1 MVKSN
6 QRITKIKRDPIE
18 ELLKKAEATS
28 VENACTIQPQGMDLT
43 PYPDMNNLRLW
54 VHDYL
59 LNGLNATYI
68 NNIDT
73 SGQTYLTTIVD
84 GLPLFTKLTK
94 SSYLRAGFINFNQPT
109 LDSNGEIGGASFA
122 VTADSEVV
130 ITAAINT
137 DKLTTHGSPQFTP
150 STGVAS
156 GFSNSNYYTL
166 PASTQ
171 STDGTTYVFEFT
183 PTETVNNLQRIAHY
197 EHILALEIQPNGG
210 PLTSYCWGNGTQY
223 TILDS
228 VTPNTTYRVKFQI
241 TSNKYRIVSLWQ
253 NGSWVE
259 KINQHDSGINFNTDY
274 MLHIGICS
282 WDLSLPLTAGTIN
295 MYNSYYYI
303 DTEPDAL
310 YRFAEVST
318 GSLAYMATNPDTG
331 YWQSNSDTTNHYLT
345 YYNPE
350 AIRLSSIEFNN
361 YLCTDSSYIPTNFTI
376 QGSNTG
382 DVSDWIDIQTIENSN
397 TTVGTNSP
405 YSFDVSTQYSY
416 KYFRIYINSPQST
429 VQIGYMKLIGTVER
443 SQVPVEITKPG
454 LWLSN
459 LCKPYQVSYAGGWLR
474 QNLINH
480 SNKEFDT
487 INSDTIGNYSF
498 SFFQRGIIHRDAGST
513 HADNDSYSQHW
524 SPSALGCISHDSI
537 IIPTNNLRNTYSSYQ
552 TLAVPSDVNMQ
563 YYSETPSK
571 DVEFTF
577 VDNNDNIPLTTT
589 LFNGRVVGD
598 GWTFEYLVSG
608 NHQGSGTWTPDA
620 GCDCDAETV
629 NCEEC
634 PHCWSCVSEDI
645 RNSGL
650 CITGEIKYQNADGTV
665 CIQAVNECFQ
675 TIQASLQPDNP
686 NTTDVLVSSDA
697 NICVATT
704 TGRLVVDYYAQGRT
718 EYWGCGD
725 DHGYSIPSR
734 GGGTLWLAVDWTLQE
749 NSYSIEPEYNITCNG
764 TIVAYVYGGKTVFYS
779 QTQAA
784 GYCNPSGSFC
794 EFGRSG
800 FSGDTL
806 RCGRL
811 KIIYSLDDTT
821 PDLSQPQSN
830 VNVYFCVTDE
840 KKKQEAQGIPWNY
853 TCGLVDRFSFSFSTT
868 QCEDDYTKSY
878 LVAENI
884 SISALGDITG
894 FNEN

>member
-18 ELLKKAEATS
+18 ELLKKAEATP

-54 VHDYL
+54 TNNYL

-94 SSYLRAGFINFNQPT
+94 SSYLGTGVINFNQPT

-122 VTADSEVV
+122 VTADSEDVTYV
-130 ITAAINT
+130 LNT
-137 DKLTTHGSPQFTP
+137 DKLTTHGSPQFNP

-156 GFSNSNYYTL
+156 GFSDSNYYTL
-166 PASTQ
+166 PSSTQ

-183 PTETVNNLQRIAHY
+183 PTETVNVLQRIAHC
-197 EHILALEIQPNGG
+197 ELILALEIQANGG
-210 PLTSYCWGNGTQY
+210 PLISYCWDTGEDV
-223 TILDS
+223 ILDS
-228 VTPNTTYRVKFQI
+228 VAPNTTYRVKIQI
-241 TSNKYRIVSLWQ
+241 TSNKYRIVSVWQ
-253 NGSWVE
+253 NNEWVE
-259 KINQHDSGINFNTDY
+259 KINQYDRDINFNTNY
-274 MLHIGICS
+274 PLAIGTSSINNS
-282 WDLSLPLTAGTIN
+282 MPAVNTSIDLSN
-295 MYNSYYYI
+295 CYYYN
-303 DTEPDAL
+303 DTAPDAL

-318 GSLAYMATNPDTG
+318 GSLAYMATNSTNG

-350 AIRLSSIEFNN
+350 AIKLSSIEFNN

-382 DVSDWIDIQTIENSN
+382 DASDWINIQTIENSN

-429 VQIGYMKLIGTVER
+429 VQIGYMKLVGTVES
-443 SQVPVEITKPG
+443 SQIPVEITKPG

-513 HADNDSYSQHW
+513 HADNDSYCQHW

-537 IIPTNNLRNTYSSYQ
+537 IIPTNNLRNTYTSYQ

-589 LFNGRVVGD
+589 SFNGRVVGD

-650 CITGEIKYQNADGTV
+650 CITGEIEYQNADGTV

-675 TIQASLQPDNP
+675 TIQAVVQPDNP
-686 NTTDVLVSSDA
+686 YITQNVLNDSTIKA
-697 NICVATT
+697 Y
-704 TGRLVVDYYAQGRT
+704 VVDI
-718 EYWGCGD
+718 
-725 DHGYSIPSR
+725 S
-734 GGGTLWLAVDWTLQE
+734 
-749 NSYSIEPEYNITCNG
+749 
-764 TIVAYVYGGKTVFYS
+764 
-779 QTQAA
+779 
-784 GYCNPSGSFC
+784 
-794 EFGRSG
+794 
-800 FSGDTL
+800 FSGDGAAPNDIPNLPTTGKYSKARITKTSGTGTISL
-806 RCGRL
+806 TYEDDGTFNFDWEYGTGNCCNYGCVKNIIHTFKGCGTCFMSYNCGSAKL
-811 KIIYSLDDTT
+811 YLAKSESNI
-821 PDLSQPQSN
+821 QAQSN

-894 FNEN
+894 FNENYL

>member
-18 ELLKKAEATS
+18 ELLKKAEATP
-28 VENACTIQPQGMDLT
+28 VENACTIQPQGTDLT

-59 LNGLNATYI
+59 LNGINATYI
-68 NNIDT
+68 NNIDA

-94 SSYLRAGFINFNQPT
+94 SAYTGTGFINFNQPT
-109 LDSNGEIGGASFA
+109 LDSNGVIGGASFA
-122 VTADSEVV
+122 VTEDSEVV
-130 ITAAINT
+130 TYALNT
-137 DKLTTHGSPQFTP
+137 DKLTTHGSPQFNP

-156 GFSNSNYYTL
+156 GFSTSDYYAL
-166 PASTQ
+166 SSSTQ

-183 PTETVNNLQRIAHY
+183 PTETVNELQRIAHY
-197 EHILALEIQPNGG
+197 EHVFALEILANGG
-210 PLTSYCWGNGTQY
+210 PLTSFCWVADTY
-223 TILDS
+223 DVILDS
-228 VTPNTTYRVKFQI
+228 VTPNTTYRVKIQI
-241 TSNKYRIVSLWQ
+241 TSNKHRIVSLWQ

-259 KINQHDSGINFNTDY
+259 KINRYDPGIKLSNHDYPCHLG
-274 MLHIGICS
+274 LCS
-282 WDLSLPLTAGTIN
+282 WSFTKPLTDGTIN

-318 GSLAYMATNPDTG
+318 RSLAYMATNPDTG

-350 AIRLSSIEFNN
+350 AIKLSSIEFNN
-361 YLCTDSSYIPTNFTI
+361 YLCTDSNYIPTNFTI

-382 DVSDWIDIQTIENSN
+382 DASDWINIQTIENSN

-429 VQIGYMKLIGTVER
+429 VQIGYMKLVGTVGR
-443 SQVPVEITKPG
+443 SQIPVEITKPG

-513 HADNDSYSQHW
+513 HADNDSYCQHW

-537 IIPTNNLRNTYSSYQ
+537 IIPTNNLRNTYTSYQ

-577 VDNNDNIPLTTT
+577 VDNNDSIPLTTT
-589 LFNGRVVGD
+589 SFNGRVVGD

-634 PHCWSCVSEDI
+634 PHCWSCVSEDVK
-645 RNSGL
+645 NSGL
-650 CITGEIKYQNADGTV
+650 CITGEIEYQNADGTV

-675 TIQASLQPDNP
+675 TPQAAVQTGNPYISQNVLDDSTIKTYVVDISVSGDGPAPNDLSSLPESGNYSKARITKTSGTGTISLIYEDDGTFNFETDFGSGNCCKRGCVLNIIRDFQNCGTCYIPYNCGSAKLYLAKSESDIQA
-686 NTTDVLVSSDA
+686 
-697 NICVATT
+697 
-704 TGRLVVDYYAQGRT
+704 
-718 EYWGCGD
+718 
-725 DHGYSIPSR
+725 
-734 GGGTLWLAVDWTLQE
+734 
-749 NSYSIEPEYNITCNG
+749 
-764 TIVAYVYGGKTVFYS
+764 
-779 QTQAA
+779 
-784 GYCNPSGSFC
+784 
-794 EFGRSG
+794 
-800 FSGDTL
+800 
-806 RCGRL
+806 
-811 KIIYSLDDTT
+811 
-821 PDLSQPQSN
+821 QSN

-840 KKKQEAQGIPWNY
+840 KEKQEAQGIPWNY

>member
-18 ELLKKAEATS
+18 ELLKKAEATP

-43 PYPDMNNLRLW
+43 PYPDMNSLRLW

-68 NNIDT
+68 NNIDA

-94 SSYLRAGFINFNQPT
+94 SSYLGTGFINFNQPT

-122 VTADSEVV
+122 VTADSEDA
-130 ITAAINT
+130 TYALNT
-137 DKLTTHGSPQFTP
+137 DKLTT
-150 STGVAS
+150 
-156 GFSNSNYYTL
+156 L
-166 PASTQ
+166 
-171 STDGTTYVFEFT
+171 
-183 PTETVNNLQRIAHY
+183 
-197 EHILALEIQPNGG
+197 
-210 PLTSYCWGNGTQY
+210 
-223 TILDS
+223 
-228 VTPNTTYRVKFQI
+228 
-241 TSNKYRIVSLWQ
+241 
-253 NGSWVE
+253 
-259 KINQHDSGINFNTDY
+259 
-274 MLHIGICS
+274 
-282 WDLSLPLTAGTIN
+282 
-295 MYNSYYYI
+295 
-303 DTEPDAL
+303 
-310 YRFAEVST
+310 

-350 AIRLSSIEFNN
+350 AIKLSSIEFNN
-361 YLCTDSSYIPTNFTI
+361 YLCTDSNYIPTNFII

-382 DVSDWIDIQTIENSN
+382 DASDWINIQTIENSN

-405 YSFDVSTQYSY
+405 YSFDISTQYSY

-429 VQIGYMKLIGTVER
+429 VQIGYMKLVGTTEC

-513 HADNDSYSQHW
+513 HSDNDSYCQHW
-524 SPSALGCISHDSI
+524 SPSALGCTSHDSI
-537 IIPTNNLRNTYSSYQ
+537 IIPTNNLRNTYTSYQ
-552 TLAVPSDVNMQ
+552 TLAVPSNVNMQ

-589 LFNGRVVGD
+589 SFNGRVVGD
-598 GWTFEYLVSG
+598 GWTFEYLASG
-608 NHQGSGTWTPDA
+608 NHQGSGTWTPNA

-725 DHGYSIPSR
+725 DHGYHYPTR
-734 GGGTLWLAVDWTLQE
+734 NNGTLWLASEWNLQE
-749 NSYSIEPEYNITCNG
+749 HSHSIEPEYDITCNG
-764 TIVAYVYGGKTVFYS
+764 TIVAYVFGGKTVLYS
-779 QTQAA
+779 QTGSE

-800 FSGDTL
+800 FSGGLL

-811 KIIYSLDDTT
+811 KIVYSLDNTT
-821 PDLSQPQSN
+821 PNFSQPQSN

>member
-18 ELLKKAEATS
+18 ELLKKAEATP

-54 VHDYL
+54 TNNYL

-68 NNIDT
+68 NNIDA

-94 SSYLRAGFINFNQPT
+94 SAYLGAGFINFNQPT

-122 VTADSEVV
+122 VTADSESAVYS
-130 ITAAINT
+130 INT
-137 DKLTTHGSPQFTP
+137 SKVTTHGSPQFTP

-156 GFSNSNYYTL
+156 GFSTSNYYTL

-171 STDGTTYVFEFT
+171 SNTGTTYVFEFT
-183 PTETVNNLQRIAHY
+183 PTETVNKLQRIAHY
-197 EHILALEIQPNGG
+197 EFILALEIQANGG
-210 PLTSYCWGNGTQY
+210 PLISYCWDTGADV
-223 TILDS
+223 ILDS
-228 VTPNTTYRVKFQI
+228 VTPNTTYRVKIQI
-241 TSNKYRIVSLWQ
+241 TSNKDRIVSLWQ
-253 NGSWVE
+253 NNEWVE
-259 KINQHDSGINFNTDY
+259 KINQHDRDIKFNTNY
-274 MLHIGICS
+274 SLTIGTGSVDQNEPAANTSI
-282 WDLSLPLTAGTIN
+282 DLS
-295 MYNSYYYI
+295 NSYYYI
-303 DTEPDAL
+303 DTDPDTL
-310 YRFAEVST
+310 YRFTTVANDMR
-318 GSLAYMATNPDTG
+318 AYLATNSTDG

-350 AIRLSSIEFNN
+350 AIKLSSIEFNN
-361 YLCTDSSYIPTNFTI
+361 YLCTNSSYIPTNFTI

-382 DVSDWIDIQTIENSN
+382 DASDWINIQTIENSN

-416 KYFRIYINSPQST
+416 KYFRVYINSPQST
-429 VQIGYMKLIGTVER
+429 IQIGYMKLVGTVES
-443 SQVPVEITKPG
+443 SQIPVEITKPG

-513 HADNDSYSQHW
+513 HADNDSYCQHW

-537 IIPTNNLRNTYSSYQ
+537 IIPTNNLRNTYTSYQ

-650 CITGEIKYQNADGTV
+650 CITGEIQYQNADGTV

-675 TIQASLQPDNP
+675 TLQATFQPNNPNNTDTLNNGSIDIIAFDGSICDGCAKGVVCCSSYGTLDGAVSISITDSNNGNLRSVKPFLRDGSCAPTSNTQDAYMEWYYSTGNMPSGYFMCVDGDNP
-686 NTTDVLVSSDA
+686 
-697 NICVATT
+697 
-704 TGRLVVDYYAQGRT
+704 GG
-718 EYWGCGD
+718 WCGT
-725 DHGYSIPSR
+725 YR
-734 GGGTLWLAVDWTLQE
+734 GSVRIK
-749 NSYSIEPEYNITCNG
+749 YMPR
-764 TIVAYVYGGKTVFYS
+764 VYLPG
-779 QTQAA
+779 
-784 GYCNPSGSFC
+784 
-794 EFGRSG
+794 
-800 FSGDTL
+800 
-806 RCGRL
+806 
-811 KIIYSLDDTT
+811 
-821 PDLSQPQSN
+821 PQSN
-830 VNVYFCVTDE
+830 IDVYFCVTDE

-853 TCGLVDRFSFSFSTT
+853 TCGQVDRFSFSFSTT

>member
-18 ELLKKAEATS
+18 ELLKKAEATP

-54 VHDYL
+54 TNNYL

-68 NNIDT
+68 NNIDA

-94 SSYLRAGFINFNQPT
+94 TIKQK
-109 LDSNGEIGGASFA
+109 
-122 VTADSEVV
+122 
-130 ITAAINT
+130 AINPPPIT
-137 DKLTTHGSPQFTP
+137 DFKSYQYYYGYYSGSP
-150 STGVAS
+150 
-156 GFSNSNYYTL
+156 
-166 PASTQ
+166 
-171 STDGTTYVFEFT
+171 
-183 PTETVNNLQRIAHY
+183 TVNNIGNTINIPAGLHVKTPKGDLTLSSKITYTYDFSTNRYILLYNSNDYWNCYQLIFSDTQPTNSTGEQIAWFNTSSNDWN
-197 EHILALEIQPNGG
+197 IISSSNN
-210 PLTSYCWGNGTQY
+210 LTSLSNDYATPIALVIQQSS
-223 TILDS
+223 T
-228 VTPNTTYRVKFQI
+228 VT
-241 TSNKYRIVSLWQ
+241 
-253 NGSWVE
+253 
-259 KINQHDSGINFNTDY
+259 
-274 MLHIGICS
+274 
-282 WDLSLPLTAGTIN
+282 
-295 MYNSYYYI
+295 
-303 DTEPDAL
+303 
-310 YRFAEVST
+310 
-318 GSLAYMATNPDTG
+318 
-331 YWQSNSDTTNHYLT
+331 
-345 YYNPE
+345 
-350 AIRLSSIEFNN
+350 SIE
-361 YLCTDSSYIPTNFTI
+361 TNQFIIKAPPVKT
-376 QGSNTG
+376 N
-382 DVSDWIDIQTIENSN
+382 IETS
-397 TTVGTNSP
+397 
-405 YSFDVSTQYSY
+405 
-416 KYFRIYINSPQST
+416 
-429 VQIGYMKLIGTVER
+429 
-443 SQVPVEITKPG
+443 KPG

-459 LCKPYQVSYAGGWLR
+459 LCEPYQVSQAGGWLR

-513 HADNDSYSQHW
+513 HADNDSYCQHW

-537 IIPTNNLRNTYSSYQ
+537 IIPTNNLRNTYTSYQ

-589 LFNGRVVGD
+589 SFNGQVVGD

-650 CITGEIKYQNADGTV
+650 CITGEIEYQNADGTV

-675 TIQASLQPDNP
+675 TTQAAVQPDNP
-686 NTTDVLVSSDA
+686 NMLEGNVLGEPGVP
-697 NICVATT
+697 
-704 TGRLVVDYYAQGRT
+704 
-718 EYWGCGD
+718 
-725 DHGYSIPSR
+725 H
-734 GGGTLWLAVDWTLQE
+734 
-749 NSYSIEPEYNITCNG
+749 SYSIDYRMPCGTSKAYYFTDMLNGCSISYATATISNCGRSSSIMLRNRSSDFVIYGTECTAGWAAGVSKAVNNQSKYILNQVVVGNGSTCNASGG
-764 TIVAYVYGGKTVFYS
+764 TITV
-779 QTQAA
+779 
-784 GYCNPSGSFC
+784 
-794 EFGRSG
+794 G
-800 FSGDTL
+800 FKPADREEASPG
-806 RCGRL
+806 
-811 KIIYSLDDTT
+811 
-821 PDLSQPQSN
+821 PQEN

>member
-18 ELLKKAEATS
+18 ELLKKAEATP

-54 VHDYL
+54 TNNYL

-94 SSYLRAGFINFNQPT
+94 SLYLRAGLVDFNQPT

-130 ITAAINT
+130 TYALNT
-137 DKLTTHGSPQFTP
+137 DKLTTHGSPQFNP
-150 STGVAS
+150 STGVAL

-183 PTETVNNLQRIAHY
+183 PTETANDLQRIAHY
-197 EHILALEIQPNGG
+197 EHIFALEIQANGG
-210 PLTSYCWGNGTQY
+210 PLTSYCWITGNFDV
-223 TILDS
+223 ILDS
-228 VTPNTTYRVKFQI
+228 VTPNTTYRVKIQI
-241 TSNKYRIVSLWQ
+241 TSNKDRIVSVWQ
-253 NGSWVE
+253 NNEWVE
-259 KINQHDSGINFNTDY
+259 KINQHDRDIDFNTDCPFA
-274 MLHIGICS
+274 IGISS
-282 WDLSLPLTAGTIN
+282 WDWTLPLTDGTIN
-295 MYNSYYYI
+295 MYSSYYYI
-303 DTEPDAL
+303 DTEPDTI

-361 YLCTDSSYIPTNFTI
+361 YLCTDSNYIPTNFVI

-382 DVSDWIDIQTIENSN
+382 DASDWINIQTIENSN

-429 VQIGYMKLIGTVER
+429 VQIGYMKLVGTVES
-443 SQVPVEITKPG
+443 SQIPVEITKPG

-513 HADNDSYSQHW
+513 HADNDSYCQHW

-537 IIPTNNLRNTYSSYQ
+537 IIPTNNLRNTYTSYQ

-589 LFNGRVVGD
+589 SFNGRVVGD

-686 NTTDVLVSSDA
+686 NKGNNTLSTYEVVGYTVTNGCRRYRPNHSGASQEIICDYGLPYCSQDKGCSSVVIGCPNGTFGA
-697 NICVATT
+697 NWAEWET
-704 TGRLVVDYYAQGRT
+704 TGSQTGYFIVGINGNFSPENYIENAGNYCTYAVK
-718 EYWGCGD
+718 
-725 DHGYSIPSR
+725 P
-734 GGGTLWLAVDWTLQE
+734 GGGIGGGYVQVAVR
-749 NSYSIEPEYNITCNG
+749 Y
-764 TIVAYVYGGKTVFYS
+764 YGVS
-779 QTQAA
+779 EEQ
-784 GYCNPSGSFC
+784 
-794 EFGRSG
+794 
-800 FSGDTL
+800 
-806 RCGRL
+806 L
-811 KIIYSLDDTT
+811 K
-821 PDLSQPQSN
+821 QPQSN
-830 VNVYFCVTDE
+830 VNIYFCVTDE

-878 LVAENI
+878 LVAENV

>member
-18 ELLKKAEATS
+18 ELLKKAEATP
-28 VENACTIQPQGMDLT
+28 VENACTIQPQGTDLT

-54 VHDYL
+54 TNNYL

-94 SSYLRAGFINFNQPT
+94 SSYLEAGFINFNQPT
-109 LDSNGEIGGASFA
+109 LDSNGVIGGASFA
-122 VTADSEVV
+122 VTADSEV
-130 ITAAINT
+130 AAYALNT
-137 DKLTTHGSPQFTP
+137 DILTTYDSPQFNP

-156 GFSNSNYYTL
+156 GFSDSNYYTL
-166 PASTQ
+166 PDSTQ

-183 PTETVNNLQRIAHY
+183 PTKTANDLQRVAHY
-197 EHILALEIQPNGG
+197 ERKFALEIQANGG
-210 PLTSYCWGNGTQY
+210 PVISYCWNTGNSDV
-223 TILDS
+223 ILDS
-228 VTPNTTYRVKFQI
+228 VTPNTTYRVKIQI
-241 TSNKYRIVSLWQ
+241 TSNKDRIVSVWQ
-253 NGSWVE
+253 NNEWVE
-259 KINQHDSGINFNTDY
+259 KINQHDEEMDLGAFTPCA
-274 MLHIGICS
+274 IGISS
-282 WDLSLPLTAGTIN
+282 WDWTGPLTDGTIN
-295 MYNSYYYI
+295 MYNSYYYN
-303 DTEPDAL
+303 DTAPDTI
-310 YRFAEVST
+310 YRFATAVNDMRAC
-318 GSLAYMATNPDTG
+318 LATNSTDG
-331 YWQSNSDTTNHYLT
+331 YWQSNSDTTNHYIE

-350 AIRLSSIEFNN
+350 VIKLSSIEFNN

-382 DVSDWIDIQTIENSN
+382 DASDWINIQTIENSN

-405 YSFDVSTQYSY
+405 YSFDVSTQYPY

-429 VQIGYMKLIGTVER
+429 VQIGYMKLVGTVKC

-513 HADNDSYSQHW
+513 HADNDSYCQHW

-537 IIPTNNLRNTYSSYQ
+537 IIPTNNLRNTYTSYQ

-589 LFNGRVVGD
+589 SFNGRVVGD

-650 CITGEIKYQNADGTV
+650 CITGEIEYQNADGTV
-665 CIQAVNECFQ
+665 CIQAVNECFR
-675 TIQASLQPDNP
+675 TIQAVFQQDNP
-686 NTTDVLVSSDA
+686 YIEQNVLNDST
-697 NICVATT
+697 IKTY
-704 TGRLVVDYYAQGRT
+704 VVDISVSGDGLAPIIKSSLPAEGNYSKAGITKTSGTGTISLIYEDDGTFNFDWSYGSGRCCRRGCVKNIISDFQ
-718 EYWGCGD
+718 GCGTCYNS
-725 DHGYSIPSR
+725 HNCGSAKLY
-734 GGGTLWLAVDWTLQE
+734 LAESESD
-749 NSYSIEPEYNITCNG
+749 I
-764 TIVAYVYGGKTVFYS
+764 
-779 QTQAA
+779 
-784 GYCNPSGSFC
+784 
-794 EFGRSG
+794 
-800 FSGDTL
+800 
-806 RCGRL
+806 
-811 KIIYSLDDTT
+811 
-821 PDLSQPQSN
+821 QPQSN

>member
-18 ELLKKAEATS
+18 ELLKKAEATP

-59 LNGLNATYI
+59 LNGLNAIYI

-84 GLPLFTKLTK
+84 GLPIFTKLTK
-94 SSYLRAGFINFNQPT
+94 SSYLEAGLVDFNQPT

-122 VTADSEVV
+122 VTADSEVA
-130 ITAAINT
+130 TYSINT
-137 DKLTTHGSPQFTP
+137 SKVTTHGSPQFTP

-171 STDGTTYVFEFT
+171 STDGTTYIFEFT
-183 PTETVNNLQRIAHY
+183 PTETVNVLQRIAHY
-197 EHILALEIQPNGG
+197 EFVFALEIQANGG
-210 PLTSYCWGNGTQY
+210 PLISFCWDTGADV
-223 TILDS
+223 ILDS
-228 VTPNTTYRVKFQI
+228 VTPNTTYRVKIQI

-259 KINQHDSGINFNTDY
+259 KINQYDSGINFNTNY
-274 MLHIGICS
+274 
-282 WDLSLPLTAGTIN
+282 PLTIG
-295 MYNSYYYI
+295 
-303 DTEPDAL
+303 
-310 YRFAEVST
+310 T
-318 GSLAYMATNPDTG
+318 GSLDNTMPAVNTSIDLSNCYYYNDTAPDTIYRFTTVANDMRAYMATNPDTG
-331 YWQSNSDTTNHYLT
+331 YWQSNSDTTNHYIE

-350 AIRLSSIEFNN
+350 AIKLSSIEFNN

-382 DVSDWIDIQTIENSN
+382 DASDWINIQTIENSN

-416 KYFRIYINSPQST
+416 KYFRVYINSPQST
-429 VQIGYMKLIGTVER
+429 IQIGYMKLVGTVES

-552 TLAVPSDVNMQ
+552 TLAVPSNVNMQ

-589 LFNGRVVGD
+589 SFNGRVVGD

-686 NTTDVLVSSDA
+686 NKGNNTLSAYEVVGYEVTNGCRRYKANSLYAPTEIICDYGLPYCSSDKGCSSATIGCPNGSFGA
-697 NICVATT
+697 NWAEWEL
-704 TGRLVVDYYAQGRT
+704 TGSRTGYFIVGINGNFSPENYITSGSTSYCDYAVK
-718 EYWGCGD
+718 
-725 DHGYSIPSR
+725 P
-734 GGGTLWLAVDWTLQE
+734 GGGIGKGYVQVAVR
-749 NSYSIEPEYNITCNG
+749 Y
-764 TIVAYVYGGKTVFYS
+764 YGVS
-779 QTQAA
+779 EEQ
-784 GYCNPSGSFC
+784 
-794 EFGRSG
+794 
-800 FSGDTL
+800 
-806 RCGRL
+806 L
-811 KIIYSLDDTT
+811 K
-821 PDLSQPQSN
+821 QPQSN

-884 SISALGDITG
+884 SISSLGDITG

>member
-18 ELLKKAEATS
+18 ELLKKAEATP
-28 VENACTIQPQGMDLT
+28 VENACTIQPQGTDLT

-94 SSYLRAGFINFNQPT
+94 SAYLGTGFINFNQPT
-109 LDSNGEIGGASFA
+109 LDSNGVIGGASFA
-122 VTADSEVV
+122 VTADSEV
-130 ITAAINT
+130 APYSINT
-137 DKLTTHGSPQFTP
+137 SKVTTH
-150 STGVAS
+150 
-156 GFSNSNYYTL
+156 
-166 PASTQ
+166 
-171 STDGTTYVFEFT
+171 
-183 PTETVNNLQRIAHY
+183 
-197 EHILALEIQPNGG
+197 
-210 PLTSYCWGNGTQY
+210 
-223 TILDS
+223 
-228 VTPNTTYRVKFQI
+228 
-241 TSNKYRIVSLWQ
+241 
-253 NGSWVE
+253 
-259 KINQHDSGINFNTDY
+259 
-274 MLHIGICS
+274 
-282 WDLSLPLTAGTIN
+282 
-295 MYNSYYYI
+295 
-303 DTEPDAL
+303 
-310 YRFAEVST
+310 

-331 YWQSNSDTTNHYLT
+331 YWQSNSDTTNHYIE

-350 AIRLSSIEFNN
+350 AIKLSSIEFNN

-382 DVSDWIDIQTIENSN
+382 DASDWINIQTIENSN

-405 YSFDVSTQYSY
+405 YSFDVSAQYSY
-416 KYFRIYINSPQST
+416 KYFRVYINSPQST
-429 VQIGYMKLIGTVER
+429 VQIGYMKLVGTIES

-589 LFNGRVVGD
+589 SFNGRVVGD

-650 CITGEIKYQNADGTV
+650 CITGEIEYQNADGTV

-686 NTTDVLVSSDA
+686 YVPQNVLNDST
-697 NICVATT
+697 IKTY
-704 TGRLVVDYYAQGRT
+704 VVDISVS
-718 EYWGCGD
+718 GD
-725 DHGYSIPSR
+725 GTAPLNIPSLPEKGNYSKAR
-734 GGGTLWLAVDWTLQE
+734 ITKTSGT
-749 NSYSIEPEYNITCNG
+749 G
-764 TIVAYVYGGKTVFYS
+764 TIALIYEDDGTFNFDWDFGTGNCCKRGCVKNIIRDFQNCGTCYIPHN
-779 QTQAA
+779 
-784 GYCNPSGSFC
+784 CGSAKLYLAKS
-794 EFGRSG
+794 ES
-800 FSGDTL
+800 D
-806 RCGRL
+806 
-811 KIIYSLDDTT
+811 I
-821 PDLSQPQSN
+821 QPQSN

>member
-18 ELLKKAEATS
+18 ELLKKAEATP
-28 VENACTIQPQGMDLT
+28 VENACTIQPQGIDLT

-54 VHDYL
+54 TNNYL

-122 VTADSEVV
+122 VTADSEV
-130 ITAAINT
+130 ITYALNT
-137 DKLTTHGSPQFTP
+137 DKLTTHGSPQFNP

-156 GFSNSNYYTL
+156 GFSDSNYYTL

-210 PLTSYCWGNGTQY
+210 PLTSYCWDTGTQY
-223 TILDS
+223 VILDS

-241 TSNKYRIVSLWQ
+241 TSNNYRIVSLWQ

-259 KINQHDSGINFNTDY
+259 KINQHDRDINFNTNY
-274 MLHIGICS
+274 MFHIGICS
-282 WDLSLPLTAGTIN
+282 WDLTMPLTDGTIN

-331 YWQSNSDTTNHYLT
+331 YWQSNSDTTNHYIE

-361 YLCTDSSYIPTNFTI
+361 YLCTDSSYIPTNFII

-382 DVSDWIDIQTIENSN
+382 DASDWINIQTIENSN

-552 TLAVPSDVNMQ
+552 TLAVPSNVNMQ

-589 LFNGRVVGD
+589 SFNGRVVGD

-608 NHQGSGTWTPDA
+608 NHQGSGTWAPDA

-650 CITGEIKYQNADGTV
+650 CITGEIEYQNADGTV

-675 TIQASLQPDNP
+675 AIQAVVQPGNP
-686 NTTDVLVSSDA
+686 YVPQNVLNDST
-697 NICVATT
+697 IKTY
-704 TGRLVVDYYAQGRT
+704 VVDISFTGKGAAPLNIPSLPEEGNYSKARITKTSGTGTLSLTYEDDGTFNFNWSYGSGRCCT
-718 EYWGCGD
+718 FGCVENIESTLQGCGTC
-725 DHGYSIPSR
+725 YVWR
-734 GGGTLWLAVDWTLQE
+734 GCGSAKLYLAKSESD
-749 NSYSIEPEYNITCNG
+749 I
-764 TIVAYVYGGKTVFYS
+764 
-779 QTQAA
+779 QAQ
-784 GYCNPSGSFC
+784 Y
-794 EFGRSG
+794 
-800 FSGDTL
+800 
-806 RCGRL
+806 
-811 KIIYSLDDTT
+811 
-821 PDLSQPQSN
+821 N

>member
-18 ELLKKAEATS
+18 ELLKKAEATP

-54 VHDYL
+54 TNNYL

-68 NNIDT
+68 NNIDA

-109 LDSNGEIGGASFA
+109 LDSNGVIGGASFA
-122 VTADSEVV
+122 VTADSEVA
-130 ITAAINT
+130 TYALNT
-137 DKLTTHGSPQFTP
+137 DKLTTHGSPQFNP
-150 STGVAS
+150 STGAAS

-183 PTETVNNLQRIAHY
+183 PTETVDVLQRIAHY
-197 EHILALEIQPNGG
+197 ECILALEIQANGG
-210 PLTSYCWGNGTQY
+210 PLISFCWYDGQAV

-228 VTPNTTYRVKFQI
+228 VTPNTTYRVKIQI
-241 TSNKYRIVSLWQ
+241 TSDKRRIVSVWQ
-253 NGSWVE
+253 NNEWVE
-259 KINQHDSGINFNTDY
+259 KINERDRKINLNTNY
-274 MLHIGICS
+274 PLTIGIS
-282 WDLSLPLTAGTIN
+282 SHDITMPAVNTSIDLSN
-295 MYNSYYYI
+295 CYYYN
-303 DTEPDAL
+303 DTAPDTI

-331 YWQSNSDTTNHYLT
+331 YWQSDSNTTNHYLT

-350 AIRLSSIEFNN
+350 AIKLSSIEFNN
-361 YLCTDSSYIPTNFTI
+361 CLCTDSNYIPTNFTI

-382 DVSDWIDIQTIENSN
+382 DASDWINIQTIENSN

-416 KYFRIYINSPQST
+416 KYFRIYINSPQPT
-429 VQIGYMKLIGTVER
+429 VQIGYMKLVGTVER
-443 SQVPVEITKPG
+443 SQIPVEITKPG

-513 HADNDSYSQHW
+513 HADNDSYCQHW

-537 IIPTNNLRNTYSSYQ
+537 IIPTNNLRNTYTSYQ

-589 LFNGRVVGD
+589 SFNGRVVGD

-675 TIQASLQPDNP
+675 TKQASLQPDNP
-686 NTTDVLVSSDA
+686 NIAQNVLNDSTIKTYVVDIRVDGDGPAPIFTNNKPTPGNYSKARITKTSGTGTISLQYEDDGTFYFDI
-697 NICVATT
+697 NYG
-704 TGRLVVDYYAQGRT
+704 TGRCCNRGCVLNIIHDFQ
-718 EYWGCGD
+718 GCGTCLRP
-725 DHGYSIPSR
+725 HNCGSAKLY
-734 GGGTLWLAVDWTLQE
+734 LAKSESD
-749 NSYSIEPEYNITCNG
+749 I
-764 TIVAYVYGGKTVFYS
+764 
-779 QTQAA
+779 
-784 GYCNPSGSFC
+784 
-794 EFGRSG
+794 
-800 FSGDTL
+800 
-806 RCGRL
+806 
-811 KIIYSLDDTT
+811 
-821 PDLSQPQSN
+821 QPQSN

-853 TCGLVDRFSFSFSTT
+853 TCGQVDRFSFSFSTT

>member
-18 ELLKKAEATS
+18 ELLKKAEATP
-28 VENACTIQPQGMDLT
+28 VENACTIQPQTMDLT

-54 VHDYL
+54 TNNYL

-94 SSYLRAGFINFNQPT
+94 SSYLETGFINFNQPT

-122 VTADSEVV
+122 VTADSEVG
-130 ITAAINT
+130 TYALNT
-137 DKLTTHGSPQFTP
+137 DKLTAHGSPQFNP

-171 STDGTTYVFEFT
+171 STDGTTYVVEFT
-183 PTETVNNLQRIAHY
+183 PTETAKDLQRIAHY
-197 EHILALEIQPNGG
+197 EYVLALEIQANGG
-210 PLTSYCWGNGTQY
+210 PLISYNWQTGKAV
-223 TILDS
+223 TILGS
-228 VTPNTTYRVKFQI
+228 VTPNTTYRVKIQI
-241 TSNKYRIVSLWQ
+241 TSNKDRIVSVWQ
-253 NGSWVE
+253 NNEWVE
-259 KINQHDSGINFNTDY
+259 KINQHDSGINFNTNY
-274 MLHIGICS
+274 PFAIGICS
-282 WDLSLPLTAGTIN
+282 LDWTMPAVNTSIDLSN
-295 MYNSYYYI
+295 CYYYN
-303 DTEPDAL
+303 DTAPDTI

-318 GSLAYMATNPDTG
+318 GYLAYMATNPDTG

-382 DVSDWIDIQTIENSN
+382 DASDWINIQTIENSN

-429 VQIGYMKLIGTVER
+429 VQIGYMKLVGTVDS
-443 SQVPVEITKPG
+443 SQIPVEITKPG

-513 HADNDSYSQHW
+513 HADNDSYCQHW

-537 IIPTNNLRNTYSSYQ
+537 IIPTNKLRNTYTSYQ

-589 LFNGRVVGD
+589 SFNGRVVGD
-598 GWTFEYLVSG
+598 GWTFEYLISG

-665 CIQAVNECFQ
+665 CIQAVNKCFQ
-675 TIQASLQPDNP
+675 TIQATLQLDNP
-686 NTTDVLVSSDA
+686 HIAQNVLNDSTIKSY
-697 NICVATT
+697 
-704 TGRLVVDYYAQGRT
+704 VVDISITGKGPEPTNKSSLPEKGNYSKARIIKTSGTGTLALIYEDDGTFNFNWKNGSGNCCRRGCVQNIINNM
-718 EYWGCGD
+718 EGCGTC
-725 DHGYSIPSR
+725 YISR
-734 GGGTLWLAVDWTLQE
+734 
-749 NSYSIEPEYNITCNG
+749 NC
-764 TIVAYVYGGKTVFYS
+764 
-779 QTQAA
+779 
-784 GYCNPSGSFC
+784 GSAKLYLVKS
-794 EFGRSG
+794 ES
-800 FSGDTL
+800 D
-806 RCGRL
+806 
-811 KIIYSLDDTT
+811 IHA
-821 PDLSQPQSN
+821 QSN

-884 SISALGDITG
+884 SISALGDITR

>member
-18 ELLKKAEATS
+18 ELLKKAEATP

-68 NNIDT
+68 NNIDA

-94 SSYLRAGFINFNQPT
+94 SSYLETGLVDFNQPT
-109 LDSNGEIGGASFA
+109 LDSNGVIGGASFA
-122 VTADSEVV
+122 VTADSEVEPY
-130 ITAAINT
+130 ALNT
-137 DKLTTHGSPQFTP
+137 DILTTHGTPVFNP

-156 GFSNSNYYTL
+156 GFSESDYYTL
-166 PASTQ
+166 PNSTQ

-183 PTETVNNLQRIAHY
+183 PTETINNLQYIAHY
-197 EHILALEIQPNGG
+197 EYVFALEIRANGG
-210 PLTSYCWGNGTQY
+210 PLISYCWDTGADV
-223 TILDS
+223 ILDS
-228 VTPNTTYRVKFQI
+228 VTPNTTYRVKIQI

-259 KINQHDSGINFNTDY
+259 KINQYDSDIKFSNNDFP
-274 MLHIGICS
+274 LAIGTSS
-282 WDLSLPLTAGTIN
+282 WTPIDALTAGTIN

-303 DTEPDAL
+303 DTEPDTL
-310 YRFAEVST
+310 YRFATAVNDT
-318 GSLAYMATNPDTG
+318 RAYLATNPDTG

-350 AIRLSSIEFNN
+350 AIKLSSIEFNN

-382 DVSDWIDIQTIENSN
+382 DASDWINIQTIENSN

-429 VQIGYMKLIGTVER
+429 VQIGYMKLVGTVER

-513 HADNDSYSQHW
+513 HADNDSYCQHW

-537 IIPTNNLRNTYSSYQ
+537 IIPTNNLRNTYTSYQ
-552 TLAVPSDVNMQ
+552 TLAVPSNVNMQ

-589 LFNGRVVGD
+589 SFNGRVVGD

-620 GCDCDAETV
+620 GCDCNAETV

-634 PHCWSCVSEDI
+634 PHCWSCVSEDVK
-645 RNSGL
+645 NSGL
-650 CITGEIKYQNADGTV
+650 CITGEIEYQNADGTV

-675 TIQASLQPDNP
+675 TIQATVQPGNP
-686 NTTDVLVSSDA
+686 YVPQNVLDDST
-697 NICVATT
+697 IKTY
-704 TGRLVVDYYAQGRT
+704 VVDISVSGDGNAPNDISILPETGNYSKARITKTSGTGTISLIYEDDGTFNFDWGYGTGNCCRRGCVENIIRDFQ
-718 EYWGCGD
+718 GCGTC
-725 DHGYSIPSR
+725 YIPSNC
-734 GGGTLWLAVDWTLQE
+734 GSAKLYLAKSESD
-749 NSYSIEPEYNITCNG
+749 I
-764 TIVAYVYGGKTVFYS
+764 
-779 QTQAA
+779 
-784 GYCNPSGSFC
+784 
-794 EFGRSG
+794 
-800 FSGDTL
+800 
-806 RCGRL
+806 
-811 KIIYSLDDTT
+811 
-821 PDLSQPQSN
+821 QPQSN

-868 QCEDDYTKSY
+868 RCEDAFTKSY

>member
-94 SSYLRAGFINFNQPT
+94 SSYLGAGLVDFNQPT
-109 LDSNGEIGGASFA
+109 LDSNGVIGGASFA

-130 ITAAINT
+130 SYSINT
-137 DKLTTHGSPQFTP
+137 SKVTTHGSPQFTS

-156 GFSNSNYYTL
+156 GFSTSDYYTL

-183 PTETVNNLQRIAHY
+183 PTEAYSQLQRIAHY
-197 EHILALEIQPNGG
+197 EYIFTLE
-210 PLTSYCWGNGTQY
+210 LTTNNEIISFSWQDFAMKPIVENVSYG
-223 TILDS
+223 
-228 VTPNTTYRVKFQI
+228 TTYRIKVQV
-241 TSNKYRIVSLWQ
+241 TANKRRIVSLFE
-253 NGSWVE
+253 NGTWVE
-259 KINQHDSGINFNTDY
+259 KINEGDRDINFNTNYPLAIGMGSIYQDY
-274 MLHIGICS
+274 PGVNISIN
-282 WDLSLPLTAGTIN
+282 LSN
-295 MYNSYYYI
+295 CYYYNDAAP
-303 DTEPDAL
+303 DTI
-310 YRFAEVST
+310 YR
-318 GSLAYMATNPDTG
+318 LATVDNDMRAYHATNPDTG
-331 YWQSNSDTTNHYLT
+331 YWQSNSDTTNHYIE

-350 AIRLSSIEFNN
+350 AIKLSSIEFNN

-382 DVSDWIDIQTIENSN
+382 DASDWINIQTIENSN

-405 YSFDVSTQYSY
+405 YSFNVSTQYSY

-429 VQIGYMKLIGTVER
+429 VQIGYMKLVGTIER

-513 HADNDSYSQHW
+513 HADNDSYCQHW

-589 LFNGRVVGD
+589 SFNGRVVGD

-675 TIQASLQPDNP
+675 TPQAIVQPGNP
-686 NTTDVLVSSDA
+686 YIPQNALNDSTIKTY
-697 NICVATT
+697 
-704 TGRLVVDYYAQGRT
+704 VVDISVTGKGPAPHIGHGVAPGNYSKARITKTSGTGTISLVYEDDGTFNFDWHYGSGNCCRFGCVENIINNLQ
-718 EYWGCGD
+718 GCGTC
-725 DHGYSIPSR
+725 YSAFVCGSAK
-734 GGGTLWLAVDWTLQE
+734 LYLAKSESD
-749 NSYSIEPEYNITCNG
+749 I
-764 TIVAYVYGGKTVFYS
+764 
-779 QTQAA
+779 
-784 GYCNPSGSFC
+784 
-794 EFGRSG
+794 
-800 FSGDTL
+800 
-806 RCGRL
+806 
-811 KIIYSLDDTT
+811 
-821 PDLSQPQSN
+821 QPQSN
-830 VNVYFCVTDE
+830 VNIYFCVTDE

>member
-94 SSYLRAGFINFNQPT
+94 SSYLGAGFINFNQPT

-130 ITAAINT
+130 TYALNT
-137 DKLTTHGSPQFTP
+137 DKLTTHGTPVFNP
-150 STGVAS
+150 STGIAS
-156 GFSNSNYYTL
+156 NFSTSNYYTL

-183 PTETVNNLQRIAHY
+183 PTEPVSSLQRIAHF
-197 EHILALEIQPNGG
+197 EFVLALEIQPNGG
-210 PLTSYCWGNGTQY
+210 PLISYCWDTGSADV
-223 TILDS
+223 ILDS
-228 VTPNTTYRVKFQI
+228 VTPNTTYRVKIQI
-241 TSNKYRIVSLWQ
+241 TSNKHRIVSVWQ
-253 NGSWVE
+253 NNEWVE
-259 KINQHDSGINFNTDY
+259 KINESDRDIKLSNNSYI
-274 MLHIGICS
+274 LHIGTGS
-282 WDLSLPLTAGTIN
+282 MAQDQPLTDGTIN

-303 DTEPDAL
+303 DTAPDTI
-310 YRFAEVST
+310 YR
-318 GSLAYMATNPDTG
+318 LATVDNDMRAYLATNSTNG
-331 YWQSNSDTTNHYLT
+331 YWQSNSDTTNHYIE

-350 AIRLSSIEFNN
+350 AVKLSSIEFNN
-361 YLCTDSSYIPTNFTI
+361 YLCTDSSYIPTNFII

-382 DVSDWIDIQTIENSN
+382 DASDWINIQTIENSN

-429 VQIGYMKLIGTVER
+429 VQIGYMKLVGTVES
-443 SQVPVEITKPG
+443 SQIPVEITKPG

-459 LCKPYQVSYAGGWLR
+459 LCKPYQASYAGGWLR

-513 HADNDSYSQHW
+513 HADNDSYCQHW
-524 SPSALGCISHDSI
+524 SPSALSCISHDSI
-537 IIPTNNLRNTYSSYQ
+537 IIPTNNLRNTYTSYQ
-552 TLAVPSDVNMQ
+552 TLAVPSNVNMQ

-589 LFNGRVVGD
+589 AFNGRVVGD

-675 TIQASLQPDNP
+675 TIQASVQPGNP
-686 NTTDVLVSSDA
+686 YVPQNVLNDSTVK
-697 NICVATT
+697 TY
-704 TGRLVVDYYAQGRT
+704 VVDISVSGKGSAPLNKPSLPETGNYSKARITKTSGTGTISLVYEDDGTFNFGWRYGSGNCCTFGCVENIANTLQ
-718 EYWGCGD
+718 GCGTCFRPAD
-725 DHGYSIPSR
+725 CGSAKLY
-734 GGGTLWLAVDWTLQE
+734 LAKSESD
-749 NSYSIEPEYNITCNG
+749 I
-764 TIVAYVYGGKTVFYS
+764 
-779 QTQAA
+779 QA
-784 GYCNPSGSFC
+784 
-794 EFGRSG
+794 
-800 FSGDTL
+800 
-806 RCGRL
+806 
-811 KIIYSLDDTT
+811 
-821 PDLSQPQSN
+821 QSN

-884 SISALGDITG
+884 SISSLGDIT
-894 FNEN
+894 NINL

>member
-18 ELLKKAEATS
+18 ELLKKAEATP

-54 VHDYL
+54 TNDYL

-73 SGQTYLTTIVD
+73 SGQTYLTTIVG

-94 SSYLRAGFINFNQPT
+94 SAYTGTGFTNFNQPT

-130 ITAAINT
+130 AYSINT
-137 DKLTTHGSPQFTP
+137 SIVTTHGSPQFTP
-150 STGVAS
+150 STGVAT

-166 PASTQ
+166 PTSTQ
-171 STDGTTYVFEFT
+171 SDTGTTYIFEFT
-183 PTETVNNLQRIAHY
+183 PAETVNVLQRIAHY
-197 EHILALEIQPNGG
+197 EFVFALEIQANGG
-210 PLTSYCWGNGTQY
+210 PLISYCWDTGAAV
-223 TILDS
+223 ILDS
-228 VTPNTTYRVKFQI
+228 VTPNTTYRVKIQI

-259 KINQHDSGINFNTDY
+259 KINQYDSGIYFNTNY
-274 MLHIGICS
+274 PLTIGTGSVDNTMPAVSTSI
-282 WDLSLPLTAGTIN
+282 DLSN
-295 MYNSYYYI
+295 CYYYN
-303 DTEPDAL
+303 DTAPDTI
-310 YRFAEVST
+310 YRFTTVANDMR
-318 GSLAYMATNPDTG
+318 ACMATNSTDG
-331 YWQSNSDTTNHYLT
+331 YWQSNSDTTSHYLT

-350 AIRLSSIEFNN
+350 AIKLSSIEFNN
-361 YLCTDSSYIPTNFTI
+361 YLCTDSSYIPTNFVI

-382 DVSDWIDIQTIENSN
+382 DASDWVNIQTIENSN

-416 KYFRIYINSPQST
+416 KYFRVYINSPQST
-429 VQIGYMKLIGTVER
+429 IQIGYMKLVGTFD
-443 SQVPVEITKPG
+443 SSKIPVEVTKPG

-513 HADNDSYSQHW
+513 HADNDSYCQHW

-589 LFNGRVVGD
+589 SFNGRVVGD

-650 CITGEIKYQNADGTV
+650 CITGEIEYQNADGTV

-675 TIQASLQPDNP
+675 TIQAVVQPDNSYIP
-686 NTTDVLVSSDA
+686 QNVLNDST
-697 NICVATT
+697 IKTY
-704 TGRLVVDYYAQGRT
+704 VVDISVSGDGPAPLNKPSLPEEGNYSKARIVKTRGTGTISLVYEDDGTFNFNWYYGTGNCCRGGCVDNIIQT
-718 EYWGCGD
+718 LQGCGTC
-725 DHGYSIPSR
+725 YLSR
-734 GGGTLWLAVDWTLQE
+734 DCGSAKLYLAKSESD
-749 NSYSIEPEYNITCNG
+749 I
-764 TIVAYVYGGKTVFYS
+764 
-779 QTQAA
+779 
-784 GYCNPSGSFC
+784 
-794 EFGRSG
+794 
-800 FSGDTL
+800 
-806 RCGRL
+806 
-811 KIIYSLDDTT
+811 
-821 PDLSQPQSN
+821 QPQSN

>member
-18 ELLKKAEATS
+18 ELLKKAEATP

-54 VHDYL
+54 TNNYL

-109 LDSNGEIGGASFA
+109 LDSNGVIGGASFA

-130 ITAAINT
+130 TYALNT
-137 DKLTTHGSPQFTP
+137 DKLTTHGSPQFNP

-183 PTETVNNLQRIAHY
+183 PTETVNELQRIAHY
-197 EHILALEIQPNGG
+197 EFILALEIQANGG
-210 PLTSYCWGNGTQY
+210 PLISYCWDTGADV
-223 TILDS
+223 ILDS
-228 VTPNTTYRVKFQI
+228 VTPNTTYRVKIQI
-241 TSNKYRIVSLWQ
+241 TSNKYRIVSVWQ
-253 NGSWVE
+253 NNKWVE
-259 KINQHDSGINFNTDY
+259 KINQHDRRIDFNTNY
-274 MLHIGICS
+274 PLTIGTGSVDNSMPAANTSI
-282 WDLSLPLTAGTIN
+282 DLSN
-295 MYNSYYYI
+295 CYYYN
-303 DTEPDAL
+303 DTAPDTI

-350 AIRLSSIEFNN
+350 AIKLSSIEFNN

-382 DVSDWIDIQTIENSN
+382 DASDWISIQTIENSN

-429 VQIGYMKLIGTVER
+429 VQIGYMKLVGTVES

-513 HADNDSYSQHW
+513 HADNDSYCQHW

-537 IIPTNNLRNTYSSYQ
+537 IIPTNNLRNTYTSYQ

-589 LFNGRVVGD
+589 SFNGRVVGD
-598 GWTFEYLVSG
+598 GWQYEFVFEPNHGGSG
-608 NHQGSGTWTPDA
+608 NNYGETEEDVPNGSNGGCVTGQITYQLDNGDVCVQSIDKCFVTDQALFNPYNHSTGDALNDRGEYIQHKEWSYSCGRGITLYSGTGIVLGATTSISNCCGSARIWLKYNTGDTYVGSECTTSWGSGSSTVKGDSTV
-620 GCDCDAETV
+620 AE
-629 NCEEC
+629 
-634 PHCWSCVSEDI
+634 
-645 RNSGL
+645 
-650 CITGEIKYQNADGTV
+650 
-665 CIQAVNECFQ
+665 
-675 TIQASLQPDNP
+675 
-686 NTTDVLVSSDA
+686 
-697 NICVATT
+697 VATSSEVT
-704 TGRLVVDYYAQGRT
+704 CNNGDCCNAYGGQATLYFKEALKPQTNVTIYLNIWDLKQEYAAQG
-718 EYWGCGD
+718 
-725 DHGYSIPSR
+725 
-734 GGGTLWLAVDWTLQE
+734 L
-749 NSYSIEPEYNITCNG
+749 
-764 TIVAYVYGGKTVFYS
+764 
-779 QTQAA
+779 
-784 GYCNPSGSFC
+784 
-794 EFGRSG
+794 
-800 FSGDTL
+800 
-806 RCGRL
+806 
-811 KIIYSLDDTT
+811 
-821 PDLSQPQSN
+821 
-830 VNVYFCVTDE
+830 
-840 KKKQEAQGIPWNY
+840 PWAY
-853 TCGLVDRFSFSFSTT
+853 TCEYDRFRVDISTQPCSDWYCKSFII
-868 QCEDDYTKSY
+868 
-878 LVAENI
+878 AENVDI
-884 SISALGDITG
+884 NDLGDISALQRIVFSGG
-894 FNEN
+894 

>member
-18 ELLKKAEATS
+18 ELLKKAEATP

-54 VHDYL
+54 TNNYL

-94 SSYLRAGFINFNQPT
+94 SAYLGTGFINFNQPT

-122 VTADSEVV
+122 VTADSEYNKYHLSELFQVHSGG
-130 ITAAINT
+130 ALKFDANT
-137 DKLTTHGSPQFTP
+137 GIS
-150 STGVAS
+150 S
-156 GFSNSNYYTL
+156 GFNISDYYTL
-166 PASTQ
+166 KTQPIDASGATF
-171 STDGTTYVFEFT
+171 VFEFST
-183 PTETVNNLQRIAHY
+183 SNLGYDIRRIAHFEY
-197 EHILALEIQPNGG
+197 VFALEISNDNR
-210 PLTSYCWGNGTQY
+210 LVSYNWRAARLNE
-223 TILDS
+223 ILS
-228 VTPNTTYRVKFQI
+228 SIETNKVYKVKIEI
-241 TSNKYRIVSLWQ
+241 TSQRKRVISVWNDDAS
-253 NGSWVE
+253 SWE
-259 KINQHDSGINFNTDY
+259 IKINETDKNIQFNASYPLCIGASSLDY
-274 MLHIGICS
+274 TMPFYDGS
-282 WDLSLPLTAGTIN
+282 VN
-295 MYNSYYYI
+295 MGNSFYFRFS
-303 DTEPDAL
+303 EPDTI
-310 YRFAEVST
+310 YYFAKND
-318 GSLAYMATNPDTG
+318 GRPAYMATDSENG
-331 YWQSNSDTTNHYLT
+331 YWQSNRNTTNHYIE

-350 AIRLSSIEFNN
+350 AIKLSSIEFNN
-361 YLCTDSSYIPTNFTI
+361 YLCTDSSYIPTNFII

-382 DVSDWIDIQTIENSN
+382 DASDWINIQTIENSN

-429 VQIGYMKLIGTVER
+429 VQIGYMKLVGTVES
-443 SQVPVEITKPG
+443 SQIPVEITKPG

-563 YYSETPSK
+563 HYSETPSK

-608 NHQGSGTWTPDA
+608 NHQGSGAWTPDA

-675 TIQASLQPDNP
+675 TTQAVVQPDNP
-686 NTTDVLVSSDA
+686 HVPQ
-697 NICVATT
+697 NILNDSTIKT
-704 TGRLVVDYYAQGRT
+704 YVVDIYVTGDGAAPLRNRPFPEVGNYSKARITKTSGTGTISLLYEDDGTFNFNWRYGTGNCCRRGCVLNIIHTFQ
-718 EYWGCGD
+718 GCGTCYLERD
-725 DHGYSIPSR
+725 CGSAKLY
-734 GGGTLWLAVDWTLQE
+734 LAKSESD
-749 NSYSIEPEYNITCNG
+749 I
-764 TIVAYVYGGKTVFYS
+764 
-779 QTQAA
+779 
-784 GYCNPSGSFC
+784 
-794 EFGRSG
+794 R
-800 FSGDTL
+800 
-806 RCGRL
+806 
-811 KIIYSLDDTT
+811 
-821 PDLSQPQSN
+821 PQSN

>member
-68 NNIDT
+68 NNIDA

-94 SSYLRAGFINFNQPT
+94 SSYLGAGLVDFNQPT
-109 LDSNGEIGGASFA
+109 LDSNGVIGGASFA
-122 VTADSEVV
+122 VTADSEVWSYS
-130 ITAAINT
+130 INT
-137 DKLTTHGSPQFTP
+137 SKVTTHGSPQFTP
-150 STGVAS
+150 ATGVAS
-156 GFSNSNYYTL
+156 GFSTSDYYTL
-166 PASTQ
+166 SSSTQ
-171 STDGTTYVFEFT
+171 SDTGTTYVFEFT
-183 PTETVNNLQRIAHY
+183 PTEAYSELQRIAHY
-197 EHILALEIQPNGG
+197 EYILALE
-210 PLTSYCWGNGTQY
+210 LTTNNDIISYSWQEGEAISIVDNVSYG
-223 TILDS
+223 
-228 VTPNTTYRVKFQI
+228 TTYRIKVQVTADKR
-241 TSNKYRIVSLWQ
+241 RIVSLFE
-253 NGSWVE
+253 NGTWVE
-259 KINQHDSGINFNTDY
+259 KLNEGDRRINFNTEY
-274 MLHIGICS
+274 PLAIGMGSIFH
-282 WDLSLPLTAGTIN
+282 DLPGVNISIN
-295 MYNSYYYI
+295 LSNCYYYNDAAP
-303 DTEPDAL
+303 DTIYRLTTVDNDA
-310 YRFAEVST
+310 R
-318 GSLAYMATNPDTG
+318 AYLATNSTNG
-331 YWQSNSDTTNHYLT
+331 YWQSNSDTTNHYIE

-350 AIRLSSIEFNN
+350 AIKLSSIEFNN
-361 YLCTDSSYIPTNFTI
+361 YLCTDSNYIPTNFTI

-382 DVSDWIDIQTIENSN
+382 DASDWINIQTIENSN

-429 VQIGYMKLIGTVER
+429 IQIGYMKLVGTIDS

-513 HADNDSYSQHW
+513 HSDNDSYCQHW

-537 IIPTNNLRNTYSSYQ
+537 IIPTNNLRNTYTSYQ
-552 TLAVPSDVNMQ
+552 TLAVPSNVNMQ

-571 DVEFTF
+571 DVKFTF
-577 VDNNDNIPLTTT
+577 VDNNDSIPLTTT
-589 LFNGRVVGD
+589 SFNGRVVGD

-686 NTTDVLVSSDA
+686 NTTDVLASSGA
-697 NICVATT
+697 NICVEST
-704 TGRLVVDYYAQGRT
+704 TGRLVVDYYAQGRK

-725 DHGYSIPSR
+725 DHGYNFPTRSN
-734 GGGTLWLAVDWTLQE
+734 GNLWLGADWTLQE
-749 NSYSIEPEYNITCNG
+749 HSNSIEPEYNTTCNG
-764 TIVAYVYGGKTVFYS
+764 KLVAYVYGGKTVLYS
-779 QTQAA
+779 QTGSA
-784 GYCNPSGSFC
+784 GYCNPSGSYC

-800 FSGDTL
+800 FSGGML

-811 KIIYSLDDTT
+811 KIIYSLDGST

>member
-18 ELLKKAEATS
+18 ELLKKAEATP

-54 VHDYL
+54 TNNYL
-59 LNGLNATYI
+59 LNGINATYI
-68 NNIDT
+68 NNIDA

-94 SSYLRAGFINFNQPT
+94 SSYLETGLVDFNQPT
-109 LDSNGEIGGASFA
+109 LDSNGVIGGASFA
-122 VTADSEVV
+122 VTASSEISGQITLSSYVTKVGNPTIDVNGLASNFSDLYQLQYGTELGSIPVTFSGNNITLKSGIPITTPNGTFQYTSDITYRYTFKSERTIFAYKDDSDE
-130 ITAAINT
+130 
-137 DKLTTHGSPQFTP
+137 
-150 STGVAS
+150 
-156 GFSNSNYYTL
+156 NYYNML
-166 PASTQ
+166 A
-171 STDGTTYVFEFT
+171 V
-183 PTETVNNLQRIAHY
+183 HY
-197 EHILALEIQPNGG
+197 GGSQP
-210 PLTSYCWGNGTQY
+210 
-223 TILDS
+223 
-228 VTPNTTYRVKFQI
+228 
-241 TSNKYRIVSLWQ
+241 
-253 NGSWVE
+253 
-259 KINQHDSGINFNTDY
+259 
-274 MLHIGICS
+274 
-282 WDLSLPLTAGTIN
+282 
-295 MYNSYYYI
+295 
-303 DTEPDAL
+303 
-310 YRFAEVST
+310 
-318 GSLAYMATNPDTG
+318 ATNPKGQIAWFDNNVWKLISAKGEITTFSTPLITPIAKVYLDGQTVKSIDYESFYKIPSEAHDAFNATNSTNG
-331 YWQSNSDTTNHYLT
+331 YWQSSDTDINPYII
-345 YYNPE
+345 YYYPSK
-350 AIRLSSIEFNN
+350 IKPTKIEFNN
-361 YLCTDSSYIPTNFTI
+361 
-376 QGSNTG
+376 NTC
-382 DVSDWIDIQTIENSN
+382 SDADFILT
-397 TTVGTNSP
+397 
-405 YSFDVSTQYSY
+405 SFDVFGSNDDNLSDWVLLGSFSNSHTTIDNTTYSFNLNTEYSY
-416 KYFRIYINSPQST
+416 KYLKVQST
-429 VQIGYMKLIGTVER
+429 SSDYTKQIGYMKIVGTVES

-487 INSDTIGNYSF
+487 LNSDTIGNYSF

-513 HADNDSYSQHW
+513 HADNDSYCQHW

-537 IIPTNNLRNTYSSYQ
+537 IIPTNNLRNTYTSYQ

-589 LFNGRVVGD
+589 SFNGRVVGD

-686 NTTDVLVSSDA
+686 NKGNNTLSTYEVVGYKVTNGCRRYKANEPGAPTEIICDYGLPYCGSDKGCSSAMIGCPSGTYGA
-697 NICVATT
+697 NWAEWEI
-704 TGRLVVDYYAQGRT
+704 TGSLT
-718 EYWGCGD
+718 
-725 DHGYSIPSR
+725 GYSIVGINGNFSPENYIDSGSSYCDYAVKP
-734 GGGTLWLAVDWTLQE
+734 GGGIRKGYVQVAVR
-749 NSYSIEPEYNITCNG
+749 Y
-764 TIVAYVYGGKTVFYS
+764 YGVSEEQIK
-779 QTQAA
+779 
-784 GYCNPSGSFC
+784 
-794 EFGRSG
+794 
-800 FSGDTL
+800 
-806 RCGRL
+806 
-811 KIIYSLDDTT
+811 
-821 PDLSQPQSN
+821 QPQSN

-868 QCEDDYTKSY
+868 RCEDAFTKSY

>member
-18 ELLKKAEATS
+18 ELLKKAEATP

-43 PYPDMNNLRLW
+43 PYPDMNSLRLW
-54 VHDYL
+54 TNNYL

-68 NNIDT
+68 NNIDA

-94 SSYLRAGFINFNQPT
+94 SSYLRAGLVDFNQPT
-109 LDSNGEIGGASFA
+109 LDSNGVIGGASFA
-122 VTADSEVV
+122 VTADSEVGQY
-130 ITAAINT
+130 ALNT
-137 DKLTTHGSPQFTP
+137 DKLTTHGSPQFNP

-183 PTETVNNLQRIAHY
+183 PTETVNYLQRIAHY
-197 EHILALEIQPNGG
+197 ENIFALEIQADGR
-210 PLTSYCWGNGTQY
+210 LISYCWDTGNFDV
-223 TILDS
+223 ILDS
-228 VTPNTTYRVKFQI
+228 VTPNTTYRVKIQI
-241 TSNKYRIVSLWQ
+241 TSNKYRIVSVWQ
-253 NGSWVE
+253 NNEWVE
-259 KINQHDSGINFNTDY
+259 KINQHDSDIDLNVNFP
-274 MLHIGICS
+274 LAIGIS
-282 WDLSLPLTAGTIN
+282 SLDITMPLTAGTIN

-303 DTEPDAL
+303 DTEPDTL
-310 YRFAEVST
+310 YRFAEVSA

-350 AIRLSSIEFNN
+350 AIKLSSIEFNN

-382 DVSDWIDIQTIENSN
+382 DASDWINIQTIENSN

-429 VQIGYMKLIGTVER
+429 VQIGYMKLVGTVER
-443 SQVPVEITKPG
+443 SQILVEITKPG

-513 HADNDSYSQHW
+513 HADNDSYCQHW

-537 IIPTNNLRNTYSSYQ
+537 IIPTNNLRNTYTSYQ

-589 LFNGRVVGD
+589 SFNGRVVGD
-598 GWTFEYLVSG
+598 GWTFEFVFEPNYGGSG
-608 NHQGSGTWTPDA
+608 NNYGETAEDVPNGSNG
-620 GCDCDAETV
+620 GCVTGQITYQLDNGDT
-629 NCEEC
+629 
-634 PHCWSCVSEDI
+634 CV
-645 RNSGL
+645 
-650 CITGEIKYQNADGTV
+650 
-665 CIQAVNECFQ
+665 Q
-675 TIQASLQPDNP
+675 TIDKCFITDQALFNP
-686 NTTDVLVSSDA
+686 YNHSTGDA
-697 NICVATT
+697 LNDK
-704 TGRLVVDYYAQGRT
+704 G
-718 EYWGCGD
+718 EYIL
-725 DHGYSIPSR
+725 HK
-734 GGGTLWLAVDWTLQE
+734 DW
-749 NSYSIEPEYNITCNG
+749 
-764 TIVAYVYGGKTVFYS
+764 K
-779 QTQAA
+779 
-784 GYCNPSGSFC
+784 
-794 EFGRSG
+794 
-800 FSGDTL
+800 
-806 RCGRL
+806 
-811 KIIYSLDDTT
+811 
-821 PDLSQPQSN
+821 
-830 VNVYFCVTDE
+830 
-840 KKKQEAQGIPWNY
+840 Y
-853 TCGLVDRFSFSFSTT
+853 TCGKYVELYDGPGVVLGATTSISNCCGSARMFLSYSDVDKYVGSECTTSWGSGSSTVKGDKAVAETAFSSIVGVRNGKCCNNYGGSATLYFKEALEPQTNVTIYLNIWDLKKEYAAQGLPWAYTCEYDRFRVDISTQPCSDWYCKSF
-868 QCEDDYTKSY
+868 
-878 LVAENI
+878 VIAENVDI
-884 SISALGDITG
+884 NDLGDISALQRIVFSGG
-894 FNEN
+894 

>member
-18 ELLKKAEATS
+18 ELLKKAEATP

-94 SSYLRAGFINFNQPT
+94 SAYIGTGFINFNQPT

-130 ITAAINT
+130 TYALNT
-137 DKLTTHGSPQFTP
+137 DILTTHGSPQFNP

-166 PASTQ
+166 PSSTQ
-171 STDGTTYVFEFT
+171 SDTGTTYIFEFT
-183 PTETVNNLQRIAHY
+183 PSEAYTQLQRIAHY
-197 EHILALEIQPNGG
+197 EYKFALEIQDNGG
-210 PLTSYCWGNGTQY
+210 PLISYCWDTGADV
-223 TILDS
+223 ILDS
-228 VTPNTTYRVKFQI
+228 VTPNTTYRVKIQI

-259 KINQHDSGINFNTDY
+259 KINQYDSGIDFYINYPLTIGTGSVDNT
-274 MLHIGICS
+274 MPSVNTSI
-282 WDLSLPLTAGTIN
+282 DLSN
-295 MYNSYYYI
+295 CYYYN
-303 DTEPDAL
+303 DTAPDTI
-310 YRFAEVST
+310 YRFTTVANDMR
-318 GSLAYMATNPDTG
+318 AYLATNSTDG

-350 AIRLSSIEFNN
+350 AIKLSSIEFNN

-382 DVSDWIDIQTIENSN
+382 DASDWINIQTIENSN

-416 KYFRIYINSPQST
+416 KYFRVYINSPQST
-429 VQIGYMKLIGTVER
+429 IQIGYMKLVGTFES
-443 SQVPVEITKPG
+443 SQVPVEVTKPG

-513 HADNDSYSQHW
+513 HADNDSYCQHW

-552 TLAVPSDVNMQ
+552 TLAVPSDVNVQ

-589 LFNGRVVGD
+589 SFNGRVVGD

-608 NHQGSGTWTPDA
+608 NHQGSGAWTPDA

-634 PHCWSCVSEDI
+634 PHCWSCVSEDVK
-645 RNSGL
+645 NSGL
-650 CITGEIKYQNADGTV
+650 CITGEIEYQNADGTV

-675 TIQASLQPDNP
+675 TIQATVQPGNPYIPQNVLNDSTIKTYVVDISVSGDGRAPIFLSPLPEKGNYSKARITKTSGTGTISLIYEDDGTFNF
-686 NTTDVLVSSDA
+686 NWVYG
-697 NICVATT
+697 
-704 TGRLVVDYYAQGRT
+704 TGRCCRR
-718 EYWGCGD
+718 GCVENII
-725 DHGYSIPSR
+725 S
-734 GGGTLWLAVDWTLQE
+734 TLQDCG
-749 NSYSIEPEYNITCNG
+749 TCLRP
-764 TIVAYVYGGKTVFYS
+764 YVCGSAKLYLAKS
-779 QTQAA
+779 ESDIQA
-784 GYCNPSGSFC
+784 
-794 EFGRSG
+794 
-800 FSGDTL
+800 
-806 RCGRL
+806 
-811 KIIYSLDDTT
+811 
-821 PDLSQPQSN
+821 QSN

>member
-18 ELLKKAEATS
+18 ELLKKAEATP

-94 SSYLRAGFINFNQPT
+94 SSYLGTGIINFNQPT
-109 LDSNGEIGGASFA
+109 LDSNGVIGGASFA

-130 ITAAINT
+130 TYALNT
-137 DKLTTHGSPQFTP
+137 DKLTTHGSPQFNP

-156 GFSNSNYYTL
+156 GFSTSDYYTL
-166 PASTQ
+166 SSSTQ

-183 PTETVNNLQRIAHY
+183 PTETVNELQRIAHY
-197 EHILALEIQPNGG
+197 EHVFALEIQPNGG
-210 PLTSYCWGNGTQY
+210 PLISYCWDTGVAV
-223 TILDS
+223 ILDS
-228 VTPNTTYRVKFQI
+228 VTPNTTYRVKIQI
-241 TSNKYRIVSLWQ
+241 TSNKDRIVSLWQ

-259 KINQHDSGINFNTDY
+259 KINQYDSGINFNTNY
-274 MLHIGICS
+274 
-282 WDLSLPLTAGTIN
+282 PLTIG
-295 MYNSYYYI
+295 
-303 DTEPDAL
+303 
-310 YRFAEVST
+310 T
-318 GSLAYMATNPDTG
+318 GSLDNTMPAVNTSIDLSNCYYYNDTAPDTIYRFTTVANDTRAYLATNSTDG

-382 DVSDWIDIQTIENSN
+382 DTSDWINIQTIENSN

-405 YSFDVSTQYSY
+405 YSFDASTQYSY

-429 VQIGYMKLIGTVER
+429 VQIGYMKLVGTVEC
-443 SQVPVEITKPG
+443 SQIPVEITKPG

-513 HADNDSYSQHW
+513 HADNDSYCQHW

-537 IIPTNNLRNTYSSYQ
+537 IIPTNNLRNTYTSYQ

-589 LFNGRVVGD
+589 SFNGRVVGD

-634 PHCWSCVSEDI
+634 PHCWSCVSEDVK
-645 RNSGL
+645 NSGL

-686 NTTDVLVSSDA
+686 NMLEGNVLGEPGVP
-697 NICVATT
+697 
-704 TGRLVVDYYAQGRT
+704 
-718 EYWGCGD
+718 
-725 DHGYSIPSR
+725 H
-734 GGGTLWLAVDWTLQE
+734 
-749 NSYSIEPEYNITCNG
+749 SYSIDYRMSCGTGKKFYFTDMLNGCSISYATATISNCGSSSSIMLRNRSSDSVIYGTECTAGWAAGVSKAVNNQSKYILDQVVVVNGSTCNSSGG
-764 TIVAYVYGGKTVFYS
+764 TITV
-779 QTQAA
+779 
-784 GYCNPSGSFC
+784 
-794 EFGRSG
+794 G
-800 FSGDTL
+800 FKPADREEASPG
-806 RCGRL
+806 
-811 KIIYSLDDTT
+811 
-821 PDLSQPQSN
+821 PQEN

>member
-18 ELLKKAEATS
+18 ELLKKAEATP

-54 VHDYL
+54 TNNYL

-94 SSYLRAGFINFNQPT
+94 SAYLGTGFINFNQPT
-109 LDSNGEIGGASFA
+109 LDSNGVIGGASFA

-130 ITAAINT
+130 TYALNT
-137 DKLTTHGSPQFTP
+137 DKLTTHGSPQFNP

-156 GFSNSNYYTL
+156 GFSYSNYYTL

-183 PTETVNNLQRIAHY
+183 PTETVNDLQRIAHY
-197 EHILALEIQPNGG
+197 EHVFALEIQANNS
-210 PLTSYCWGNGTQY
+210 LTSFCWVSGNFDV
-223 TILDS
+223 ILDS
-228 VTPNTTYRVKFQI
+228 VTPNTTYRVKIQI

-253 NGSWVE
+253 NNEWVE
-259 KINQHDSGINFNTDY
+259 KINQHDRDIDFNTDY
-274 MLHIGICS
+274 PFAIGICS
-282 WDLSLPLTAGTIN
+282 WDWTMPAVNTSIDLSN
-295 MYNSYYYI
+295 CYYYN
-303 DTEPDAL
+303 DTAPDAL

-318 GSLAYMATNPDTG
+318 GSLAYMATNSTDG

-382 DVSDWIDIQTIENSN
+382 DASDWINIQTIENSN

-429 VQIGYMKLIGTVER
+429 VQIGYMKLVGTVDS
-443 SQVPVEITKPG
+443 SQIPVEITKPG

-513 HADNDSYSQHW
+513 HADNDSYCQHW

-537 IIPTNNLRNTYSSYQ
+537 IIPTNNLRNTYTSYQ

-589 LFNGRVVGD
+589 SFNGRVVGD

-620 GCDCDAETV
+620 GCDCDDETV

-650 CITGEIKYQNADGTV
+650 CITGEIEYQNADGTV

-686 NTTDVLVSSDA
+686 NKGNNTLSSYEVVGYTVTNGCRRYKA
-697 NICVATT
+697 NQSGAPTEIICDYGLPSCNSDKGCSSAVIGCPNGTYGANWAEWDR
-704 TGRLVVDYYAQGRT
+704 TGSETGYYIVGINGNFSPENYITMYSNYCDYAVK
-718 EYWGCGD
+718 
-725 DHGYSIPSR
+725 P
-734 GGGTLWLAVDWTLQE
+734 GGGIGKGYVQ
-749 NSYSIEPEYNITCNG
+749 
-764 TIVAYVYGGKTVFYS
+764 VAIRYYGVS
-779 QTQAA
+779 EEQ
-784 GYCNPSGSFC
+784 
-794 EFGRSG
+794 
-800 FSGDTL
+800 
-806 RCGRL
+806 L
-811 KIIYSLDDTT
+811 K
-821 PDLSQPQSN
+821 QPQSN

>member
-18 ELLKKAEATS
+18 ELLKKAEATP

-94 SSYLRAGFINFNQPT
+94 SSYLGTGFINFNQPT
-109 LDSNGEIGGASFA
+109 LDSNGVIGGASFA

-130 ITAAINT
+130 TYALNT
-137 DKLTTHGSPQFTP
+137 DELTTHGSPQFNP
-150 STGVAS
+150 STGAAS
-156 GFSNSNYYTL
+156 GFSNSNYYRF

-183 PTETVNNLQRIAHY
+183 PETVNSLQRIAHY
-197 EHILALEIQPNGG
+197 EFILALEIQANGG
-210 PLTSYCWGNGTQY
+210 PLISYCWDTGAGV
-223 TILDS
+223 ILDS
-228 VTPNTTYRVKFQI
+228 VTPNTTYRVKIQI

-253 NGSWVE
+253 NNKWVE
-259 KINQHDSGINFNTDY
+259 KINQHDRGIKFNTKY
-274 MLHIGICS
+274 RLTIGTGSVDNKEPAANTSI
-282 WDLSLPLTAGTIN
+282 DLSN
-295 MYNSYYYI
+295 CYYYN
-303 DTEPDAL
+303 DTAPDTV
-310 YRFAEVST
+310 YRFATVDSNT
-318 GSLAYMATNPDTG
+318 RAYLATNSTDG

-350 AIRLSSIEFNN
+350 AIKLSSIEFNN

-382 DVSDWIDIQTIENSN
+382 DASDWINIQTIENSN

-429 VQIGYMKLIGTVER
+429 VQIGYMKLVGTVDS

-513 HADNDSYSQHW
+513 HSDNDSYCQHW
-524 SPSALGCISHDSI
+524 SPSALGCISHDSL
-537 IIPTNNLRNTYSSYQ
+537 IIPTNKLRNTYSSYQ

-589 LFNGRVVGD
+589 SFNGRVVGD
-598 GWTFEYLVSG
+598 GWTLEYLVSG
-608 NHQGSGTWTPDA
+608 NHQGSGTWAPDA
-620 GCDCDAETV
+620 ECDCDAETV

-634 PHCWSCVSEDI
+634 PHCWSCVSEDVK
-645 RNSGL
+645 NSGL

-675 TIQASLQPDNP
+675 TPQATVQPGNP
-686 NTTDVLVSSDA
+686 HVSQSVLNHST
-697 NICVATT
+697 IKTY
-704 TGRLVVDYYAQGRT
+704 VVDIYVSGDGPAPSFAHGSLPAPGNYSKARIVKTSGT
-718 EYWGCGD
+718 GTISLEYKADGTFYFDWYHGTGNCCSLGCVDNVIHTLQGCGTC
-725 DHGYSIPSR
+725 YASR
-734 GGGTLWLAVDWTLQE
+734 GCGGAKLYLAKSESD
-749 NSYSIEPEYNITCNG
+749 IH
-764 TIVAYVYGGKTVFYS
+764 A
-779 QTQAA
+779 
-784 GYCNPSGSFC
+784 
-794 EFGRSG
+794 
-800 FSGDTL
+800 
-806 RCGRL
+806 
-811 KIIYSLDDTT
+811 
-821 PDLSQPQSN
+821 QSN
-830 VNVYFCVTDE
+830 VNIYFCVTDE

>member
-18 ELLKKAEATS
+18 ELLKKAEATP
-28 VENACTIQPQGMDLT
+28 VENACTIQPQGVDLT

-68 NNIDT
+68 NNIDA

-94 SSYLRAGFINFNQPT
+94 SSYLGAGLVDFNQPT
-109 LDSNGEIGGASFA
+109 LDSNGVIGGASFA
-122 VTADSEVV
+122 VTADSGMRAYLA
-130 ITAAINT
+130 TN
-137 DKLTTHGSPQFTP
+137 
-150 STGVAS
+150 
-156 GFSNSNYYTL
+156 
-166 PASTQ
+166 
-171 STDGTTYVFEFT
+171 STD
-183 PTETVNNLQRIAHY
+183 
-197 EHILALEIQPNGG
+197 
-210 PLTSYCWGNGTQY
+210 
-223 TILDS
+223 
-228 VTPNTTYRVKFQI
+228 
-241 TSNKYRIVSLWQ
+241 
-253 NGSWVE
+253 
-259 KINQHDSGINFNTDY
+259 
-274 MLHIGICS
+274 
-282 WDLSLPLTAGTIN
+282 
-295 MYNSYYYI
+295 
-303 DTEPDAL
+303 
-310 YRFAEVST
+310 
-318 GSLAYMATNPDTG
+318 G
-331 YWQSNSDTTNHYLT
+331 YWQSNSDTTNHYIE

-350 AIRLSSIEFNN
+350 AIKLSSIEFNN
-361 YLCTDSSYIPTNFTI
+361 YLCTDSSYIPTNFII

-382 DVSDWIDIQTIENSN
+382 DASDWISIQTIENSN

-416 KYFRIYINSPQST
+416 KYFRMYINSPQST
-429 VQIGYMKLIGTVER
+429 VQIGYMKLVGTIES

-513 HADNDSYSQHW
+513 HADNDSYCQHW

-537 IIPTNNLRNTYSSYQ
+537 IIPTNNLRNTYTSYQ
-552 TLAVPSDVNMQ
+552 TLAVPSNVNMQ

-589 LFNGRVVGD
+589 SFNGRVVGD

-608 NHQGSGTWTPDA
+608 NHQGSGTWNPDA
-620 GCDCDAETV
+620 GCDCDAEAV

-725 DHGYSIPSR
+725 DHGYHYPTR
-734 GGGTLWLAVDWTLQE
+734 NNGTLWLAADYTLQE
-749 NSYSIEPEYNITCNG
+749 YSRSIEPEYNITCNG
-764 TIVAYVYGGKTVFYS
+764 TIVAYVYGGETVLYS
-779 QTQAA
+779 QTGSA

-800 FSGDTL
+800 FSGGLL

-811 KIIYSLDDTT
+811 KIVYSLDGTT

-884 SISALGDITG
+884 SISSLGDITG